1 MCTHVI
7 ICPTEGLTWDDVC
20 ELWDNGVYT
29 AEDIKS
35 IAPLY
40 FEGAELSAVLEVVEK
55 VENDSHAPKTM
66 STDPEDDR
74 PTAMKVDIGA
84 SKRLGFKGVQDLSE
98 ADCDTAPAR
107 GRSHFERAWRGLH

>member
-1 MCTHVI
+1 MCTHAI

-20 ELWDNGVYT
+20 ELWDNGVLT

-55 VENDSHAPKTM
+55 VENDSHVPETL
-66 STDPEDDR
+66 STDPGDYH
-74 PTAMKVDIGA
+74 PAAMTIDIG
-84 SKRLGFKGVQDLSE
+84 LQDPSD
-98 ADCDTAPAR
+98 ADCDTALAR
-107 GRSHFERAWRGLH
+107 GKSHLERAWGGLH